1 MLVLAVDHL
10 IKVKS
15 MAREFEFN
23 QFGPGLQTSK
33 MDICIL
39 CTETNHDKLKL
50 NDCIRGK
57 QCD

>member
-1 MLVLAVDHL
+1 
-10 IKVKS
+10 

-23 QFGPGLQTSK
+23 QFGQGSQISK
-33 MDICIL
+33 IDI